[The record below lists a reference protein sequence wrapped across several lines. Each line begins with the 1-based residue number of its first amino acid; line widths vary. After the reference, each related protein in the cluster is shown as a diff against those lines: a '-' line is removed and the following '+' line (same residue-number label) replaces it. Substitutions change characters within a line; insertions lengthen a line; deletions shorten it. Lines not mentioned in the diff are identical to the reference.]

1 LAADDTDLS
10 GEYFTSGSD
19 NKVEKSYV
27 WCSANKA
34 AVSYTSWTDGE
45 PSDVGGTENCLTY
58 TAIHK
63 NVAEKD
69 VTLEVDIITQQDV
82 ANALI
87 LANVGTLADKSC
99 TSSLKYICEVY
110 IIK

>member
-45 PSDVGGTENCLTY
+45 PSDVGGTENCLTL
-58 TAIHK
+58 TTSLGK
-63 NVAEKD
+63 
-69 VTLEVDIITQQDV
+69 
-82 ANALI
+82 
-87 LANVGTLADKSC
+87 VGTLSDKSC

-110 IIK
+110 DTLVNEVTNVTY